1 MKNIIL
7 RTKHTVLY
15 LFAQQG
21 TLFPAQP
28 LCSISFALHQ
38 PTQMLLAT
46 TPVITFNLHQ
56 NNYNNSYKIYYIS
69 KMCVQVIYMH
79 RMGILFNHEK
89 THILKIWALFASNM
103 TTTVNYIILK
113 NNCGMCDINYQ
124 EIMFKLRP
132 ISFKSTIM
140 NEQVNLNLLGLCY
153 LNASTRR
160 PRDRPLL
167 VLVFVLVSCCS
178 CFRCQKPLS
187 SFSSHLS
194 PFLFKNSNSQI
205 NNN

>member
-7 RTKHTVLY
+7 RAEHTVLY
-15 LFAQQG
+15 LFAKQG

-38 PTQMLLAT
+38 LTQMLLAT
-46 TPVITFNLHQ
+46 TPSITFNLLQ
-56 NNYNNSYKIYYIS
+56 NNFNNYKIYYIS
-69 KMCVQVIYMH
+69 KMYVQVIYMH

-89 THILKIWALFASNM
+89 THILKIWEIFASNM
-103 TTTVNYIILK
+103 TTTVTYIILK

-124 EIMFKLRP
+124 EIMFRLRP
-132 ISFKSTIM
+132 TSFKSTIV
-140 NEQVNLNLLGLCY
+140 NEQVNLNLLGLRY

-167 VLVFVLVSCCS
+167 VLVLVSCCS